1 MLETVFTATGFDD
14 IASKNEKKKIYEETK
29 TQTWEKKHFQS
40 GGFRVGFE
48 VGGEKLQQKQ
58 FWSRSSPPAAAQLI
72 YLDILIYF

>member
-14 IASKNEKKKIYEETK
+14 IAFKNENKKKTTK
-29 TQTWEKKHFQS
+29 RQKPKHEKKHFQS

-58 FWSRSSPPAAAQLI
+58 F
-72 YLDILIYF
+72 